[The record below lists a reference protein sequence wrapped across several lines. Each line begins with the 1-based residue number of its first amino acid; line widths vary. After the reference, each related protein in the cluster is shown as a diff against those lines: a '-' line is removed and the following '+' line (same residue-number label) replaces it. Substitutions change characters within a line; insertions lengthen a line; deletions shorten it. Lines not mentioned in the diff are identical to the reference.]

1 MIPKG
6 FPQNLKAFVQFPA
19 VVTAKFVVFNVPGK
33 LTPPDLFPICSLQL
47 VYTAD
52 CMLLSCQTATLFKWI
67 TNFEINH
74 ICHYLLICFGL
85 DSNIVHF
92 NIDNPNRNIF

>member
-52 CMLLSCQTATLFKWI
+52 CMLLSCQTAAQFDRA
-67 TNFEINH
+67 TNLNI
-74 ICHYLLICFGL
+74 
-85 DSNIVHF
+85 SNIKKSNKF
-92 NIDNPNRNIF
+92 